1 MIRGRLKSINL
12 TVAWSCRPGIR
23 PRRSAGGVS
32 TGPLRR
38 LGARIV
44 AVAAS
49 EIGGGEREASTWRF
63 ALPWSDGARKWLNC
77 WSCQR
82 TLPPARVFCPSCSAL
97 QPPDAARDYFE
108 ILDCDRSFNIDVQK
122 LQQKFRD
129 LQRSLHPDYF
139 TQKSQKE
146 QELSAKQSSLVNKAY
161 RTLLTPLSRGLYML
175 KLNGIELEERT
186 DSGMEREFLTEIMEF
201 NEKLAEANT
210 EAELQDIGNIVRV
223 KHEELTDDVNKAFM
237 KGDLQKAKV
246 LLAKMQ
252 YFSNLVDKVK
262 EKMIPS

>member
-1 MIRGRLKSINL
+1 
-12 TVAWSCRPGIR
+12 
-23 PRRSAGGVS
+23 
-32 TGPLRR
+32 
-38 LGARIV
+38 
-44 AVAAS
+44 
-49 EIGGGEREASTWRF
+49 
-63 ALPWSDGARKWLNC
+63 
-77 WSCQR
+77 
-82 TLPPARVFCPSCSAL
+82 
-97 QPPDAARDYFE
+97 
-108 ILDCDRSFNIDVQK
+108 
-122 LQQKFRD
+122 
-129 LQRSLHPDYF
+129 
-139 TQKSQKE
+139 
-146 QELSAKQSSLVNKAY
+146 
-161 RTLLTPLSRGLYML
+161 ML